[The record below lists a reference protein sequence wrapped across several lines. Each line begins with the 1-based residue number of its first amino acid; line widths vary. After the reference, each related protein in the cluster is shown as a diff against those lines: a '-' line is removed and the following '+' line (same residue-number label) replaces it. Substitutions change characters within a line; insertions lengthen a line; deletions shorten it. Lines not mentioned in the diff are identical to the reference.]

1 MTTEESSPTFSLEE
15 ADALARQAKRIL
27 RLDWQVVT
35 YVEYDPSFFHDYRK
49 VSIEFDETGRGRLSF
64 IMLPLAEREPDEHFT
79 DEHIKRVAESGKILD
94 ATRLAVITKYT
105 ASTVLKDVM
114 RRRKLTTTVL
124 VWRSHSI
131 SAVTGCSVRR
141 APTHIPSTE

>member
-15 ADALARQAKRIL
+15 ASALARQAKRIL

-49 VSIEFDETGRGRLSF
+49 VSIEFDESGRGRMSF

-79 DEHIKRVAESGKILD
+79 NEHIRRVAESGKILD
-94 ATRLAVITKYT
+94 AIRLYRHLHSADLAT
-105 ASTVLKDVM
+105 AKRLVDGMLK
-114 RRRKLTTTVL
+114 TT
-124 VWRSHSI
+124 
-131 SAVTGCSVRR
+131 
-141 APTHIPSTE
+141 